1 MITLV
6 NDGSKTT
13 ESSTAIRMP
22 GSESEMSTR
31 RIRSVSTQ
39 PPRNPAR
46 RPMKLPRAPVSAIP
60 TIETDSEM
68 RAP

>member
-13 ESSTAIRMP
+13 DSRTAIRMP
-22 GSESEMSTR
+22 GSESETSTR
-31 RIRSVSTQ
+31 RISSVSTQ
-39 PPRNPAR
+39 PPRKPASRPRNP
-46 RPMKLPRAPVSAIP
+46 PTVPVSAIP
-60 TIETDSEM
+60 TIDTESEI